1 MKIRN
6 VCWDKCN
13 FNFLKNNRKMKIS
26 LFLLLIMLI
35 QARAEVSFSQPHLYS
50 SLSLDVLFNNDV
62 TLISQQTGQVQGTVK
77 DETGMPVIGA
87 NVYIKGTTIGTVTDA
102 DGRFTI
108 NTSSDDVLIFSYI
121 GMHSVEMVVDNQDVI
136 DVVLREDTTIM
147 DELVVI
153 GYGTVKKS
161 NLSGA
166 VSTVSAKDLQKLPAA
181 NVSQALQGNASGL
194 YSLESDRSPG
204 AGVTL
209 NIRGNNSF
217 SGGQPLFIVD
227 GFPIA
232 SGGGI
237 QAINPN
243 DIESISILKDASST
257 AIYGA
262 RAANGVVL
270 VTTKMGKQG
279 KPVFEVDVYNGFKYF
294 NNPIETMNAEQFA
307 ALRRESYEMDGIPI
321 PSNAF
326 LDTELEMLNRG
337 KSTDWWNE
345 VTKQYRQV
353 QNYQVAF
360 RAGTENTR
368 IHLGAGIFD
377 EKGIV
382 NNSHF
387 TRGTLRVNISQ
398 NFGKFATLSSYN
410 NLSIMSNRGSNAT
423 NVLFPAV
430 VGNPM
435 SPVRDKDGEYY
446 AMIQNALG
454 TPRANPAAFS
464 DLPRISIIEPLIN
477 SSLALDLNFT
487 QDLKFR
493 SQISGEIDNYRYNF
507 YNPRSISGQDE
518 INGRISDGY
527 ASITSS
533 VNYNWISENT
543 LTYNKLF
550 NDQHHIDAVIGFS
563 AQKNRWET
571 VSASA
576 SGFASDIYESY
587 NLGAGSAEARKPS
600 SDLTNWSMLSYIGRI
615 IYTLKDRYIFT
626 ANMRIDGSSRFG
638 KDNKYG
644 YFPSGAFAWRL
655 SEENFIKDLDIFS
668 DLKFRVS
675 YGFTGNANAISPYQ
689 TLPKLSYAPYNFD
702 GREVAGY
709 YESNMPSPNLKW
721 ESTEQANIGLD
732 ISLFSNRLNF
742 VVDYYRK
749 NTKDLIRAI
758 DIPAVAGF
766 PSTYVNLGNLQ
777 NNGLELEAR
786 SVNFDGPFV
795 WRTAFMIAFNKNKL
809 TSLGDGSEKIGT
821 THWVGKPLYI
831 GNRYM
836 IEAIGIWQTEEE
848 KEASRYGAVPGDV
861 KYRDINDDGVI
872 DDQDRDFVG
881 SYYPNFYGSLSNEFS
896 YKSFD
901 LNIFM
906 TFQQGRDVYNGNNYI
921 LLSGAGVDNNR
932 IEMLNRWT
940 PTNPSQKYP
949 RASASGGNRLSTETS
964 EFLEDASFLKIKN
977 ITLGYTLPP
986 DFLQRYYINRARFY
1000 VGVTNLF
1007 TFTKYTGMDPEDGDI
1022 WNNTRQSSYPITT
1035 TYTLGLQLQF

>member
-1 MKIRN
+1 MRN
-6 VCWDKCN
+6 VLLIA
-13 FNFLKNNRKMKIS
+13 FTLLKESGVIAGKVSMI
-26 LFLLLIMLI
+26 LLLLILGMHPVN
-35 QARAEVSFSQPHLYS
+35 AEI
-50 SLSLDVLFNNDV
+50 V
-62 TLISQQTGQVQGTVK
+62 TSDAAMSVNQQRTVTG
-77 DETGMPVIGA
+77 I
-87 NVYIKGTTIGTVTDA
+87 VTDA
-102 DGRFTI
+102 SGEPLVGVSILIAGSSMGVVTDVDGRFSI
-108 NTSSDDVLIFSYI
+108 SASPDDTLEFSYV
-121 GMHSVEMVVDNQDVI
+121 GMQSVEMSVGNQSVI
-136 DVVLREDTTIM
+136 NIVMREDATLI

-153 GYGTVKKS
+153 GYGSVKKS

-166 VSTVSAKDLQKLPAA
+166 VSTVSAKDIQKLPAA

-194 YSLESDRSPG
+194 YSLQNDRSPG
-204 AGVTL
+204 ASVLL

-232 SGGGI
+232 SGGGV

-279 KPVFEVDVYNGFKYF
+279 KPAFEVEIYNGFKYF
-294 NNPIETMNAEQFA
+294 NNPVETMNAEQFA
-307 ALRRESYEMDGIPI
+307 TLRRESYEMDGTEM

-326 LDTELEMLNRG
+326 LDTEKEMLNSG
-337 KSTDWWNE
+337 KSTNWWNE
-345 VTKQYRQV
+345 VTKQYRMV

-360 RAGTENTR
+360 RAGSESTR
-368 IHLGAGIFD
+368 VHLGVGLFD

-387 TRGTLRVNISQ
+387 TRGSLRVNVSQ
-398 NFGKFATLSSYN
+398 DIGSFLTISSYN
-410 NLSIMSNRGSNAT
+410 NLSVMTNRGSDAT
-423 NVLFPAV
+423 SVLFPAV

-435 SPVRDKDGEYY
+435 SPVRDADGNYY

-464 DLPRISIIEPLIN
+464 DLPRITVIEPLIN
-477 SSLALDLNFT
+477 SSIALDLKFT
-487 QDLKFR
+487 EDLKFR
-493 SQISGEIDNYRYNF
+493 SQLSGEIDNYRYNF
-507 YNPRSISGQDE
+507 YNPRAISAQDE
-518 INGRISDGY
+518 INGRISDGF

-533 VNYNWISENT
+533 INYNWITENT
-543 LTYNKLF
+543 LMYNKLF
-550 NDQHHIDAVIGFS
+550 NDKHHIDAVVGFS
-563 AQKNRWET
+563 AQQNRWET

-576 SGFASDIYESY
+576 SGFASDVYESY
-587 NLGAGSAEARKPS
+587 NLGASSAAARKPS
-600 SDLTNWSMLSYIGRI
+600 SGLTNWSMLSYIGRV
-615 IYTLKDRYIFT
+615 IYTLNDRYIFT
-626 ANMRIDGSSRFG
+626 TNMRVDGSSRFG

-655 SEENFIKDLDIFS
+655 SEENFVRDLNLFD
-668 DLKFRVS
+668 DLKLRLS

-689 TLPKLSYAPYNFD
+689 TLPRLSYAPYNFD
-702 GREVAGY
+702 GKEVPGY

-721 ESTEQANIGLD
+721 ESTEQVNVGVDAAFLN
-732 ISLFSNRLNF
+732 NRLSL
-742 VVDYYRK
+742 VIDYYYK

-766 PSTYVNLGNLQ
+766 PNTYVNLGNLQ
-777 NNGLELEAR
+777 NKGVEVEAR

-795 WRTAFMIAFNKNKL
+795 WRSTFMIAFNKNKL

-821 THWVGKPLYI
+821 THWVGKPLWI

-836 IEAIGIWQTEEE
+836 IEAIGIWQSDESQ
-848 KEASRYGAVPGDV
+848 EAAKYGAVPGDV

-872 DDQDRDFVG
+872 NDQDRDFVG
-881 SYYPNFYGSLSNEFS
+881 SYYPNFYGSFTNEFV
-896 YKSFD
+896 YRSFD
-901 LNIFM
+901 LNVFM

-932 IEMLNRWT
+932 VEMLNRWT

-949 RASASGGNRLSTETS
+949 RASASANNRLSTTTS

-977 ITLGYTLPP
+977 ITLGYTLPSTIS
-986 DFLQRYYINRARFY
+986 QKYRIRTARFY
-1000 VGVTNLF
+1000 LGVTNPF

-1022 WNNTRQSSYPITT
+1022 WNNTRQSTYPITT
-1035 TYTLGLQLQF
+1035 TYTIGLQLHF

>member
-1 MKIRN
+1 MRINKIIF
-6 VCWDKCN
+6 
-13 FNFLKNNRKMKIS
+13 FNPKGFLNRKRMKECIT
-26 LFLLLIMLI
+26 FIMLWLCI
-35 QARAEVSFSQPHLYS
+35 FSVSGENRFSSIEIP
-50 SLSLDVLFNNDV
+50 VF
-62 TLISQQTGQVQGTVK
+62 QQTSIT
-77 DETGMPVIGA
+77 
-87 NVYIKGTTIGTVTDA
+87 GTVTDERGQPLIGVSIMIKGTSLGVVTDV
-102 DGRFTI
+102 DGRFSI
-108 NTSSDDVLIFSYI
+108 NVSSDNILVFSYI
-121 GMHSVEMVVDNQDVI
+121 GMESVEVNVDNRSVI
-136 DVVLREDTTIM
+136 NITMREDATVI

-153 GYGTVKKS
+153 GYGTVRKS

-181 NVSQALQGNASGL
+181 NVSQALQGNAPGVYTL
-194 YSLESDRSPG
+194 QSDRSPG

-217 SGGQPLFIVD
+217 SGGDPLFIVD

-270 VTTKMGKQG
+270 ITTKMGRQG
-279 KPVFEVDVYNGFKYF
+279 KPVLEVDIYNGFKYF
-294 NNPIETMNAEQFA
+294 NNPIKMMNAEQFA
-307 ALRRESYEMDGIPI
+307 ALRRESYEMDGIAI

-326 LDTELEMLNRG
+326 LDTELEMLNNEQ
-337 KSTDWWNE
+337 STDWWSE
-345 VTKQYRQV
+345 VTKQYRMV
-353 QNYQVAF
+353 QNYQIAF
-360 RAGTENTR
+360 RAGTESTR
-368 IHLGAGIFD
+368 VHLGVGLFD

-387 TRGTLRVNISQ
+387 TRGTLRLNVSQ
-398 NFGKFATLSSYN
+398 DFGKLVTLSTYN
-410 NLSIMSNRGSNAT
+410 NLSLMTIRGSNAT

-435 SPVRDKDGEYY
+435 SPVRDQNGNYY

-464 DLPRISIIEPLIN
+464 DLPKISVMEPIIN
-477 SSLALDLNFT
+477 SSLALDLKFT
-487 QDLKFR
+487 ESLKFR

-507 YNPRSISGQDE
+507 YNPRAISGQDE
-518 INGRISDGY
+518 INGRVSDGF
-527 ASITSS
+527 ATITSS

-543 LTYNKLF
+543 LMYNKLF
-550 NDQHHIDAVIGFS
+550 NEQHHIDAVVGLS
-563 AQKNRWET
+563 AQKNRWES

-576 SGFASDIYESY
+576 SGFASDVYESY
-587 NLGAGSAEARKPS
+587 NLGASSAAARKPS
-600 SDLTNWSMLSYIGRI
+600 SGMSDWSMLSYIGRI

-626 ANMRIDGSSRFG
+626 TNMRIDGSSRFG

-655 SEENFIKDLDIFS
+655 TEESFVKESGIFS
-668 DLKFRVS
+668 DLKFRLS

-702 GREVAGY
+702 NIEVAGY

-721 ESTEQANIGLD
+721 ESTEQTNVGLD
-732 ISLFSNRLNF
+732 MSFFNNRLNF
-742 VVDYYRK
+742 VVDYYHK
-749 NTKDLIRAI
+749 NTKDLIRAVN
-758 DIPAVAGF
+758 IPAVAGF
-766 PSTYVNLGNLQ
+766 PNTYVNLGNLQ
-777 NNGLELEAR
+777 NKGLELETQ
-786 SVNFDGPFV
+786 SINFDGPFV

-821 THWVGKPLYI
+821 THWVGKPLWI
-831 GNRYM
+831 GNRYL
-836 IEAIGIWQTEEE
+836 IEAIGIWQTD
-848 KEASRYGAVPGDV
+848 EATEAARYGAIPGDV
-861 KYRDINDDGVI
+861 KYRDLNDDGVI
-872 DDQDRDFVG
+872 NDQDRDFVG
-881 SYYPNFYGSLSNEFS
+881 SYYPNFYGSLTNEFS

-901 LNIFM
+901 LNVLM

-921 LLSGAGVDNNR
+921 LLLGAGVDNNR
-932 IEMLNRWT
+932 IEMLDRWT
-940 PTNPSQKYP
+940 PSNPSQKYP
-949 RASASGGNRLSTETS
+949 RASATGRNRLSTETS
-964 EFLEDASFLKIKN
+964 EFLEDASFLKVKN
-977 ITLGYTLPP
+977 ITLGYTLLSN
-986 DFLQRYYINRARFY
+986 FAQNYKINSARVYF
-1000 VGVTNLF
+1000 GVTNPF

-1035 TYTLGLQLQF
+1035 IYTLGLQLQF

>member
-1 MKIRN
+1 MRINNYLKTGVFFKRGLMKGFTLI
-6 VCWDKCN
+6 
-13 FNFLKNNRKMKIS
+13 FL
-26 LFLLLIMLI
+26 LFLYV
-35 QARAEVSFSQPHLYS
+35 VSLRGEIKDFSVTDYS
-50 SLSLDVLFNNDV
+50 AH
-62 TLISQQTGQVQGTVK
+62 QQNRV
-77 DETGMPVIGA
+77 M
-87 NVYIKGTTIGTVTDA
+87 GTVTDEKGQPLA
-102 DGRFTI
+102 GVSIVIKGSSSGVVTDIDGQFII
-108 NTSSDDVLIFSYI
+108 NALSEDVLVFSYI
-121 GMHSVEMVVDNQDVI
+121 GMQSTEIAVGNRTI
-136 DVVLREDTTIM
+136 INVLMKEDTTLM

-166 VSTVSAKDLQKLPAA
+166 VSTVSAKDLRKLPAA
-181 NVSQALQGNASGL
+181 NVSQALQGNAPGVYTL
-194 YSLESDRSPG
+194 QSDRSPG

-217 SGGQPLFIVD
+217 SGGNPLFIVD

-270 VTTKMGKQG
+270 ITTKMGKQG
-279 KPVFEVDVYNGFKYF
+279 KPVLEVDAYNGFKYF
-294 NNPIETMNAEQFA
+294 NNPIKTMNAEQFA
-307 ALRRESYEMDGIPI
+307 ALRRESYEMDGIAI
-321 PSNAF
+321 PANAF
-326 LDTELEMLNRG
+326 LDTELKMLENG
-337 KSTDWWNE
+337 QSTDWWSE
-345 VTKQYRQV
+345 VTRQYRMV

-360 RAGTENTR
+360 RAGTESTR
-368 IHLGAGIFD
+368 IHLGVGLFD

-387 TRGTLRVNISQ
+387 TRGSLRVNVSQ
-398 NFGKFATLSSYN
+398 DFGELVTISSYN
-410 NLSIMSNRGSNAT
+410 NLSLMTNRGSNAT

-435 SPVRDKDGEYY
+435 SPVRDQNGNYY

-464 DLPRISIIEPLIN
+464 DLPKISVIEPLIN
-477 SSLALDLNFT
+477 SSLALDLKFT
-487 QDLKFR
+487 ENLKFR
-493 SQISGEIDNYRYNF
+493 TQISGEIDNYRYNF
-507 YNPRSISGQDE
+507 YNPRAISGQDE
-518 INGRISDGY
+518 INGRVSDGF

-533 VNYNWISENT
+533 VNYNWISEST
-543 LTYNKLF
+543 LMYNKLF
-550 NDQHHIDAVIGFS
+550 NEQHHIDAVLGFS
-563 AQKNRWET
+563 TQKNRWET

-576 SGFASDIYESY
+576 SGFASDVYESY
-587 NLGAGSAEARKPS
+587 NLGASSAEARKPS
-600 SDLTNWSMLSYIGRI
+600 SEMVDWSMLSYIGRV
-615 IYTLKDRYIFT
+615 IYTLKNRYIFT

-638 KDNKYG
+638 KDNKFG

-655 SEENFIKDLDIFS
+655 SEEDFVKKLELFS
-668 DLKFRVS
+668 DLKLRLS

-689 TLPKLSYAPYNFD
+689 TLPKLSYASYNFD
-702 GREVAGY
+702 NKEVAGY

-721 ESTEQANIGLD
+721 ESTEQTNIGFD
-732 ISLFSNRLNF
+732 ISFFNDRLNF
-742 VVDYYRK
+742 VIDYYRK
-749 NTKDLIRAI
+749 NTRDLIRAVN
-758 DIPAVAGF
+758 IPAVAGF

-777 NNGLELEAR
+777 NIGLELEAR
-786 SVNFDGPFV
+786 STNFNGPFV
-795 WRTAFMIAFNKNKL
+795 WRTSFMIAFNRNKL

-821 THWVGKPLYI
+821 THWVGKPLWI
-831 GNRYM
+831 GNRYL
-836 IEAIGIWQTEEE
+836 IEAIGIWQTDEVT
-848 KEASRYGAVPGDV
+848 EAAKYGAVPGDV

-872 DDQDRDFVG
+872 NDQDRDFVG
-881 SYYPNFYGSLSNEFS
+881 SYYPNFYGSLTNEFS

-901 LNIFM
+901 LNVFM

-932 IEMLNRWT
+932 NEMLNRWT
-940 PTNPSQKYP
+940 PSNPSPKYP
-949 RASASGGNRLSTETS
+949 RASATGKNRLSTETS

-977 ITLGYTLPP
+977 ITLGYTLP
-986 DFLQRYYINRARFY
+986 FGFSQRHKVNSARIYF
-1000 VGVTNLF
+1000 GVTNPF